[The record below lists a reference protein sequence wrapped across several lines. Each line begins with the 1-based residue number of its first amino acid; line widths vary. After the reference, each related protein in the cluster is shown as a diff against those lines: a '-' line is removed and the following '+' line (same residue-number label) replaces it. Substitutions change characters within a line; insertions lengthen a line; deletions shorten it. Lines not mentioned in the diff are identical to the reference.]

1 MDPRFGD
8 DATGF
13 ERRRFVVQM
22 VDDEVE
28 DLWREG
34 GHRGLPQDTRGRDG
48 GLRFRPRIRARS
60 LSSMSFS

>member
-1 MDPRFGD
+1 MELDAGEEVGSRPMDPRFGD

-13 ERRRFVVQM
+13 ERRRFVMEM

-34 GHRGLPQDTRGRDG
+34 G
-48 GLRFRPRIRARS
+48 
-60 LSSMSFS
+60 